1 MRDAEAHAA
10 EAEQRVA
17 KALAQADKVRT
28 DAEQH
33 AKELLSNARR
43 NADRV
48 VAEAREHAEK
58 QISDSMIESERER
71 TSATRQVEDLNRQ
84 RESIT
89 SYLDELRNLLGHNPD
104 RATLERASRAE
115 AAFEK
120 EQKSAPARPRR
131 RPRVPTRPRPGEA
144 ARPASRPT
152 KSRPAP
158 VCRRLAPVRWP
169 EPDAIRR
176 ADARAG
182 GRRREVRRGRR
193 EDRRHG
199 RAAPAPTH
207 RRARAARKDDAAAPT
222 R

>member
-1 MRDAEAHAA
+1 M
-10 EAEQRVA
+10 
-17 KALAQADKVRT
+17 RT
-28 DAEQH
+28 DAETH
-33 AKELLSNARR
+33 AKELLSNARK

-58 QISDSMIESERER
+58 QISDAMIESERER

-120 EQKSAPARPRR
+120 EQKKATPPAKAPRPRTTKPSTKPARPARPPVQVAARLRCPPR
-131 RPRVPTRPRPGEA
+131 RPGTVGRAGRARPGWA
-144 ARPASRPT
+144 VRGGVARTGELR
-152 KSRPAP
+152 
-158 VCRRLAPVRWP
+158 
-169 EPDAIRR
+169 
-176 ADARAG
+176 G
-182 GRRREVRRGRR
+182 VRRTSDDSHDDQNAG
-193 EDRRHG
+193 
-199 RAAPAPTH
+199 
-207 RRARAARKDDAAAPT
+207 KDDATAPS